1 MRRALPLLL
10 LLAVPALA
18 AEYVGELKAEPVPG
32 PPFMVFDLAPVQQ
45 AELPMLPAPPAAED
59 RVFAGSFRLTPDHPE
74 LRVVL
79 VEPRQGEPW
88 LYAAGER
95 FPLGDVLL
103 KLPPAKPPGRP
114 FPVVLRP
121 IPGPPPEGDDL
132 RRMKY
137 SRDASVEG
145 PIQIG
150 MMEML
155 VRYPVDPRTG
165 QVSLKGPIGMDLDG
179 DGVFDTG
186 LTAGE
191 LKSDV
196 GDGPPIFRH
205 RDTYL
210 STASIDPTGRVVV
223 RTHPASDYKQFDLR
237 PGAELADFA
246 FTDLEGRQRRFS
258 ELRGK
263 VVLLDFWSTW
273 CAPCITE
280 MPVLRKIQQDLGGRG
295 FVILGMDIEDDLE
308 THKKSVAELDLPWIH
323 ATSASVQDIILK
335 RFGVTA
341 FPTHIL
347 VDREGLVVS
356 VGDPGQPPLKKES
369 LPATVEEVVSRKPV
383 VEYVGRLGEPVP
395 QSGPGYPQKLDSAP
409 P

>member
-1 MRRALPLLL
+1 MRALPFLL

-18 AEYVGELKAEPVPG
+18 TEYVGELKVEPVPG
-32 PPFMVFDLAPVQQ
+32 PAFMVFDLVPVPRP
-45 AELPMLPAPPAAED
+45 ELSMLPAPPAAED
-59 RVFAGSFRLTPDHPE
+59 RVYAGSFRLTQDHPE

-79 VEPRQGEPW
+79 VEPQQGEPW
-88 LYAAGER
+88 LYADGDLDGKLSAGER
-95 FPLGDVLL
+95 FRLGDVHL
-103 KLPPAKPPGRP
+103 KLQSPNPPGRP

-121 IPGPPPEGDDL
+121 IPPRDEA
-132 RRMKY
+132 RRMNY
-137 SRDASVEG
+137 SRTASVEG

-165 QVSLKGPIGMDLDG
+165 QLTLKGPIGMDLDQ

-191 LKSDV
+191 IKSDV

-210 STASIDPTGRVVV
+210 STASIDPASGRVVV

-273 CAPCITE
+273 CTPCITE

-295 FVILGMDIEDDLE
+295 FVILG
-308 THKKSVAELDLPWIH
+308 K
-323 ATSASVQDIILK
+323 
-335 RFGVTA
+335 
-341 FPTHIL
+341 
-347 VDREGLVVS
+347 
-356 VGDPGQPPLKKES
+356 
-369 LPATVEEVVSRKPV
+369 
-383 VEYVGRLGEPVP
+383 
-395 QSGPGYPQKLDSAP
+395 
-409 P
+409 